1 MVRLYAIS
9 GMMVLSM
16 AATCAAQVETF
27 TWEEGRFTIFFADKP
42 KVGQQVIKLPV
53 GDVTMHIFTAEFPKK
68 TGEMVVS
75 YADYPAQTL
84 ATRKADEMLDDS
96 VTGTIKGMKATLVK
110 SDRITQA
117 GSPGR
122 KFSWTAAG
130 PKGQLKGQGRIFLV
144 GPRLYQVLIVGTE
157 KSLQLDVYDMIF
169 ESFEFKPAPGATA
182 TAKTK
187 PATPGTKKAAR
198 GAMTKATTPA
208 QALGTARGKA
218 TAKARDRWIT
228 HTGVSFEG
236 LWNVQMPTK
245 PKHTTEPGLFGVK
258 VRNVHVVSDGKLTYT
273 LKIQV
278 TPDEALDE
286 GKESVLAAARDKL
299 AEEVGGKVVEESD
312 AQIAGYE
319 GHAYRLDVPGP
330 KPAVVA
336 ARAAIVGKRTVVL
349 YVSGDRAAA
358 AGPSAERFLDS
369 FQVDK

>member
-1 MVRLYAIS
+1 
-9 GMMVLSM
+9 M
-16 AATCAAQVETF
+16 AANCAAQVETF
-27 TWEEGRFTIFFADKP
+27 TWEEGRFTILFADKP

-53 GDVTMHIFTAEFPKK
+53 GNVTMHIFTATFPKQ

-75 YADYPAQTL
+75 YADYPEQTL
-84 ATRKADEMLDDS
+84 ATRKPDEMLDDS

-110 SDRITQA
+110 SDKIEQA

-122 KFSWTAAG
+122 AFSWTAAG
-130 PKGQLKGQGRIFLV
+130 PKGELKGQGRIFLV

-157 KSLQLDVYDMIF
+157 KSLQLDVYDGIF
-169 ESFEFKPAPGATA
+169 KSFEFEPAPGATA
-182 TAKTK
+182 NAKTK
-187 PATPGTKKAAR
+187 PAAPAKTKSAR

-208 QALGTARGKA
+208 PAKDTARGKT
-218 TAKARDRWIT
+218 TAKGRDRWIT

-236 LWNVQMPTK
+236 LWNVQMPAK

-278 TPDEALDE
+278 TPDDALGQ
-286 GKESVLAAARDKL
+286 GKESVLAAARDAL
-299 AEEVGGKVVEESD
+299 AEEISGKVVEESD

-319 GHAYRLDVPGP
+319 GHAYRLEVAGSR
-330 KPAVVA
+330 PAAVS

-349 YVSGDRAAA
+349 WVIGDRAAV

-369 FQVDK
+369 FRVGN